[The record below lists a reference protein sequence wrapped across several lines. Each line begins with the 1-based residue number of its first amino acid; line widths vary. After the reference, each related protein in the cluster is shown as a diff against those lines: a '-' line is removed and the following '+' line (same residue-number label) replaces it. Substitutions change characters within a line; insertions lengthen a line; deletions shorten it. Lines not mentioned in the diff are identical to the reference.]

1 MTIMDDADDKDEGEV
16 YDDDDDAADDDGNE
30 TVSISVLKLCVK

>member
-16 YDDDDDAADDDGNE
+16 YDDDDAADDDGNE
-30 TVSISVLKLCVK
+30 TVSISVLRLCVK

>member
-1 MTIMDDADDKDEGEV
+1 MDDADDKDEGEV

-30 TVSISVLKLCVK
+30 TVSISVLRLCVK